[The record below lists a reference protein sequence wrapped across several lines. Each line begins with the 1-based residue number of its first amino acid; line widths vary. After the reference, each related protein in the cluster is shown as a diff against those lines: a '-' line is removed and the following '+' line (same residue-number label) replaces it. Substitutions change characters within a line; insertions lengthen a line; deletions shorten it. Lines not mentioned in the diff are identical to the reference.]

1 MKNDLTVGNILD
13 IGSNRYPHLK
23 ITDEAFP
30 RVLATRRIEDDGAEY
45 YGAFLTKTAVRI
57 MIDLINRV
65 FRLRLCDLEIDGSWP
80 APCTQYYRRRCLA
93 PCVDKLCGGEEYRQM
108 AEIARLFI
116 ANERKA
122 FTSLVRE
129 IIDQYSE
136 KLDFENAA
144 YFRDI
149 LLEIERFWKQPRM
162 DIWLGDTVDT
172 YAVEDTPEGSAIFLI
187 THRGRSVLGR
197 KVFTVNREDFE
208 SSDEALYRIIE
219 TFYRFHLPREIRVT
233 RDFYMR
239 KELIDVLSTRFGR
252 QAIVRV
258 YGPSKTGVNARRGLH
273 LGRDEHELDKVKPI
287 ATPEIIASKLMR
299 IFGTGKHVHRVEAF
313 DVAHISGTGFVAAW
327 SVWDKGRFLSVDYR
341 FVISRKTSELSALA
355 DAVEKRLRDAS
366 MPMPD
371 LIVLDGGK
379 SQLNAVVKALG
390 DTGAIRVPIIAAVK
404 PRGKHSSIRAFL
416 GFDGSVIDFDS
427 ESPGHSMLQLLRDEA
442 HDLANRV
449 HRDYRE
455 MMPFYE
461 IAGVET
467 PVVVPLRFHAENG
480 GADDLIPIEK
490 R

>member
-1 MKNDLTVGNILD
+1 MRNDRRVSD
-13 IGSNRYPHLK
+13 ISDLGADRYPHLK
-23 ITDEAFP
+23 LTQEEYP
-30 RVLATRRIEDDGAEY
+30 RVLATRRIEDDNAEY

-93 PCVDKLCGGEEYRQM
+93 PCVSALCTSDEYKQM
-108 AEIARLFI
+108 AELARLFI

-122 FTSLVRE
+122 FTSAMLD
-129 IIDQYSE
+129 IIDRHSE
-136 KLDFENAA
+136 ALDFEKAG

-149 LLEIERFWKQPRM
+149 LLAIEKFWKQPRT
-162 DIWLGDTVDT
+162 DVWLDDTVDT
-172 YAVEDTPEGSAIFLI
+172 YAVEDTPQGSSIFLI

-197 KVFTVNREDFE
+197 KVFTVDREDYE
-208 SSDEALYRIIE
+208 TSDEALYRIIE
-219 TFYRFHLPREIRVT
+219 SFYQFHLPREIRVT
-233 RDFYMR
+233 RDFYR
-239 KELIDVLSTRFGR
+239 RTELVDLLSERFDR
-252 QAIVRV
+252 QAIIRV

-299 IFGTGKHVHRVEAF
+299 IFDTGKLVHRVEAF
-313 DVAHISGTGFVAAW
+313 DVAHISGTGIVSAS
-327 SVWDKGRFLSVDYR
+327 SVWNKGKFVSEEYRFSVSGEKSELTALAE
-341 FVISRKTSELSALA
+341 FVISRLSYPGL
-355 DAVEKRLRDAS
+355 
-366 MPMPD
+366 PTPD

-379 SQLNAVVKALG
+379 PQLNAVVMALG
-390 DTGAIRVPIIAAVK
+390 NTDAVRVPMIAAVK

-416 GFDGSVIDFDS
+416 GSDGSVTDFNP
-427 ESPGHSMLQLLRDEA
+427 ESPAHLMLQLLRDEA

-461 IAGVET
+461 VAGVDL

-480 GADDLIPIEK
+480 GAEDLIPIES

>member
-1 MKNDLTVGNILD
+1 MRNDRRVSD
-13 IGSNRYPHLK
+13 ISDLGANRYPHLK
-23 ITDEAFP
+23 YTIEPFP
-30 RVLATRRIEDDGAEY
+30 RILATRRIEDDGADY
-45 YGAFLTKTAVRI
+45 YGAFLTKTAIRI

-93 PCVDKLCGGEEYRQM
+93 PCVAKLCGGGEYHQI
-108 AEIARLFI
+108 AEIALLFI
-116 ANERKA
+116 ADERKA
-122 FTSLVRE
+122 FTSAVLE
-129 IIDQYSE
+129 IIERYSDN
-136 KLDFENAA
+136 LDFEKAA

-162 DIWLGDTVDT
+162 EVWLGDTVDT
-172 YAVEDTPEGSAIFLI
+172 YAVEDTPDGSAIFLI

-197 KVFTVNREDFE
+197 KVFTVAREDYE
-208 SSDEALYRIIE
+208 TSDEALYRIIE
-219 TFYRFHLPREIRVT
+219 SFYQFHLPREIRVT
-233 RDFYMR
+233 RDFYKR

-273 LGRDEHELDKVKPI
+273 LGRDEYELDKVKPI

-299 IFGTGKHVHRVEAF
+299 IFGTGKPVHRVEAF

-327 SVWDKGRFLSVDYR
+327 SVWNKGRFMSVDYR
-341 FVISRKTSELSALA
+341 FVISEETSELAALA
-355 DAVEKRLRDAS
+355 DAVEKRLDDTSR
-366 MPMPD
+366 PLPD

-379 SQLNAVVKALG
+379 SQLNAVLTKLKDVEEMPVV
-390 DTGAIRVPIIAAVK
+390 TAAVK
-404 PRGKHSSIRAFL
+404 PRGRHSAIAAFL
-416 GFDGSVIDFDS
+416 MKGRDPIDFNP
-427 ESPGHSMLQLLRDEA
+427 ESPAHSMLQLLRDEA

-461 IAGVET
+461 IAGVES